1 MPRSVAGLVGVS
13 GVSGSALTTKLHW
26 REYLECVTVPSNLPK
41 ARMFGIEAEGNV
53 RRPAVV
59 IDLHG

>member
-1 MPRSVAGLVGVS
+1 VGVS
-13 GVSGSALTTKLHW
+13 GVSGSALATKLHW
-26 REYLECVTVPSNLPK
+26 REYVECVTVPSNLPK

-59 IDLHG
+59 IDSHG